1 MEILEEN
8 LQGHPERMTKEKD
21 FVWAKVFTKAKHRAN
36 DASHNVHRP
45 PLIAIV
51 AQSITIK
58 LDHLLQSTGWFF

>member
-1 MEILEEN
+1 MFQKI
-8 LQGHPERMTKEKD
+8 
-21 FVWAKVFTKAKHRAN
+21 AKHRAN

-58 LDHLLQSTGWFF
+58 LDYLLQSMYGIIRYEGEKSPSRFVLIMIMDS